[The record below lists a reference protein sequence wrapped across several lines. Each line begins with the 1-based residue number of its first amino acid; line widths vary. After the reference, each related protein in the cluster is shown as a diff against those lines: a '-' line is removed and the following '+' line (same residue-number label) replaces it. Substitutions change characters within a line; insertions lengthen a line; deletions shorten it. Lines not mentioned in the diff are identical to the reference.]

1 MVCGMAIMTYRKTF
15 ALDKE
20 TSQRLKTL
28 SSAWNIS
35 QAEVV
40 RRAVGQA
47 AKSPSLQLKNPAQI
61 LKGLHDHG
69 QGLTP
74 EVANSYLSEVTRDR
88 EAWRNS

>member
-1 MVCGMAIMTYRKTF
+1 MTYRKTF

-20 TSQRLKTL
+20 TSRRLKTL

-40 RRAVGQA
+40 RRAV
-47 AKSPSLQLKNPAQI
+47 
-61 LKGLHDHG
+61 DHG
-69 QGLTP
+69 QGLTL
-74 EVANSYLSEVTRDR
+74 EAANSYLSEVTRDR